1 MCGITLHLC
10 KEGSAS
16 FHSIDFV
23 LQSLHELQ
31 NRGYDSFGVAYY
43 NQNEKQF
50 KITKKSIHRSLFTKT
65 TRLFNRIQCKLSL
78 IHI

>member
-31 NRGYDSFGVAYY
+31 NRGYDSFGVAIIIKMRNNSKLQK
-43 NQNEKQF
+43 NQF
-50 KITKKSIHRSLFTKT
+50 IVHKK
-65 TRLFNRIQCKLSL
+65 
-78 IHI
+78 IHIPHFIMK